1 MRKGNNVCFT
11 RYYRDDLDSDLKG
24 CVIIFNLVTFSIIS
38 EVLPYVDRDIYIIL
52 QFDESYVVIIELVYP
67 VILFTVDIIIRM

>member
-1 MRKGNNVCFT
+1 MGKGNNVFFT

-24 CVIIFNLVTFSIIS
+24 CVIVFILVTFSIMS
-38 EVLPYVDRDIYIIL
+38 EVLPYVDRDIYIFL
-52 QFDESYVVIIELVYP
+52 QLDKSYIVIIELLYP